1 MPWHIESDNPDCS
14 GWAVVLDS
22 NGEVV
27 GCHRTRQEAL
37 DHLAALNANVDEGKG
52 MKTKG
57 LSSIEIKDADQGIVA
72 AVFSTFGVI
81 DSDGDVTRP
90 GAFED
95 GASVRISAYGHASWA
110 GALPVG
116 KGTIRQTKKEAIL
129 DGQFFLDTTAG
140 RDTFT
145 VVKELGDLQEWSYGY
160 DPVEFSYGEEGDQKV
175 RFLDKLKVYEVSPV
189 LLGAGVNTRTLVA
202 KSRGELRFSEEA
214 GLVLAGLSD
223 LLERA
228 EDVVAHRR
236 EKGKGMGAE
245 STALL
250 EQIEGYL
257 KRLGAVLHSPDH
269 QAEAMK
275 EYLRSVARDLANTA

>member
-1 MPWHIESDNPDCS
+1 
-14 GWAVVLDS
+14 
-22 NGEVV
+22 
-27 GCHRTRQEAL
+27 
-37 DHLAALNANVDEGKG
+37 

-57 LSSIEIKDADQGIVA
+57 LSSIEIKDADQGVVA

-95 GASVRISAYGHASWA
+95 GAPVRISAYGHGSWA

-145 VVKELGDLQEWSYGY
+145 VVKELGALQEWSYGY
-160 DPVEFSYGEEGDQKV
+160 DPVEFSFGEQNDQKV
-175 RFLDKLKVYEVSPV
+175 RFLDKLKVFEVSPV
-189 LLGAGVNTRTLVA
+189 LIGAGVNTRTLVA
-202 KSRGELRFSEEA
+202 KSRGDLRFTQEA
-214 GLVLAGLSD
+214 GLVLADLAD
-223 LLERA
+223 LLDRA
-228 EDVVAHRR
+228 DDVVAHRS

-250 EQIEGYL
+250 EQIEGHL
-257 KRLGAVLHSPDH
+257 KRLDGLLRRPDPRV
-269 QAEAMK
+269 EAQR
-275 EYLRSVARDLANTA
+275 EYLRRMARDLGLTA